1 MARVSRTLRHRR
13 ACSFLGHPGAS
24 AGLTTPPRR
33 ACAPTS
39 ALRLALPRLP
49 RFPPSSAG
57 ASRGCRGLGSGGRR
71 AALTRLSPCRPPQ
84 PGPTPSGT
92 NVGSSGRS
100 PSKAV
105 AARAAGSTV
114 RQRKNAS
121 CGTRSAGR
129 TTSAG
134 TGGMWRFY
142 TEDSPGLKVGPVPVL
157 VMSLLFIASVFMLHI
172 WGKYTRS

>member
-1 MARVSRTLRHRR
+1 
-13 ACSFLGHPGAS
+13 
-24 AGLTTPPRR
+24 PRR
-33 ACAPTS
+33 PWSQRGPCQQVWGRDLSQSLRPPGSTASPLSTS
-39 ALRLALPRLP
+39 ASCH
-49 RFPPSSAG
+49 PPVSSM
-57 ASRGCRGLGSGGRR
+57 
-71 AALTRLSPCRPPQ
+71 

-142 TEDSPGLKVGPVPVL
+142 TEDSPGLKV
-157 VMSLLFIASVFMLHI
+157 
-172 WGKYTRS
+172 

>member
-1 MARVSRTLRHRR
+1 MLASLGRAPSPVHLGTAPTRRRRGRARI
-13 ACSFLGHPGAS
+13 AS
-24 AGLTTPPRR
+24 AGPATTCNLSASVTFENQRR
-33 ACAPTS
+33 S
-39 ALRLALPRLP
+39 R
-49 RFPPSSAG
+49 SS
-57 ASRGCRGLGSGGRR
+57 S
-71 AALTRLSPCRPPQ
+71 PQ

>member
-1 MARVSRTLRHRR
+1 MVPTFPGCVATLLASHCHGEGPGRRGRESRLGGSSTSLT
-13 ACSFLGHPGAS
+13 SFLP
-24 AGLTTPPRR
+24 
-33 ACAPTS
+33 
-39 ALRLALPRLP
+39 
-49 RFPPSSAG
+49 FVF
-57 ASRGCRGLGSGGRR
+57 
-71 AALTRLSPCRPPQ
+71 Q
-84 PGPTPSGT
+84 PGPNPSAT
-92 NVGSSGRS
+92 SVGASGRS

-105 AARAAGSTV
+105 APRAAGSTV